1 MYNVYTGLIGVLI
14 SIMIAFNGVLA
25 NYIGN
30 NYSSVIIHI
39 VGLLG
44 ISFILLL
51 NKNKMSM
58 PKNIPLY
65 MYSAGAIGVLT
76 VLFSNISFNTLGASI
91 TLSLGLLGQSVSSIM
106 IDNYGLF
113 GMKVDKF
120 DKKKIIGFALI
131 SLGIFIMT
139 FY

>member
-1 MYNVYTGLIGVLI
+1 MV
-14 SIMIAFNGVLA
+14 AFNGVLA

-30 NYSSVIIHI
+30 NYSSIIIHI
-39 VGLLG
+39 VGLIG

-51 NKNKMSM
+51 NKNKINI

-91 TLSLGLLGQSVSSIM
+91 TLSLGLLGQSVSSIV

-113 GMKVDKF
+113 GMAVNKF
-120 DKKKIIGFALI
+120 NKKKIIGFVLI
-131 SLGIFIMT
+131 SLGIIIMS

>member
-1 MYNVYTGLIGVLI
+1 MYNLYTGLIGVLI
-14 SIMIAFNGVLA
+14 SIMVAFNGVLA

-51 NKNKMSM
+51 NKNKMSI

-76 VLFSNISFNTLGASI
+76 VLFSNISFNALGASI

-113 GMKVDKF
+113 GMKVSKF
-120 DKKKIIGFALI
+120 NKKKIIGFTLI
-131 SLGIFIMT
+131 SLGIVIMT

>member
-1 MYNVYTGLIGVLI
+1 MYNLYTGLIGVLI
-14 SIMIAFNGVLA
+14 SIMVAFNGVLA

-39 VGLLG
+39 VGLIG

-51 NKNKMSM
+51 NKNKMSI

-76 VLFSNISFNTLGASI
+76 VLFSNISFNILGASI

-113 GMKVDKF
+113 GMKVNKF
-120 DKKKIIGFALI
+120 NKKKIIGFTLI

>member
-14 SIMIAFNGVLA
+14 SIMVAFNGVLA

-65 MYSAGAIGVLT
+65 LYSAGAIGVLT

-120 DKKKIIGFALI
+120 NKKKIIGFALI

>member
-1 MYNVYTGLIGVLI
+1 MYNLYTGLIGVLI
-14 SIMIAFNGVLA
+14 SIMVAFNGVLA

-39 VGLLG
+39 VGLIG

-51 NKNKMSM
+51 NKNKMSI

-76 VLFSNISFNTLGASI
+76 VLFSNISFNILGASI
-91 TLSLGLLGQSVSSIM
+91 TLSLGLLGQSVSSII

-113 GMKVDKF
+113 GMKVNKF
-120 DKKKIIGFALI
+120 NKKKIIGFTLI

>member
-1 MYNVYTGLIGVLI
+1 MYNLYTGLIGVLI
-14 SIMIAFNGVLA
+14 SIMVAFNGVLA

-30 NYSSVIIHI
+30 NYSSIIIHI
-39 VGLLG
+39 VGLIG

-51 NKNKMSM
+51 NKNKISL
-58 PKNIPLY
+58 PQNTPLY
-65 MYSAGAIGVLT
+65 LYSAGAIGVLT

-91 TLSLGLLGQSVSSIM
+91 TLSLGLLGQSVSSIV

-113 GMKVDKF
+113 GMAVNKF
-120 DKKKIIGFALI
+120 NKKKIIGFVLI
-131 SLGIFIMT
+131 SLGIIIMS

>member
-1 MYNVYTGLIGVLI
+1 MYNLYTGLIGVLI

-30 NYSSVIIHI
+30 NYSSIIIHI
-39 VGLLG
+39 VGLIG

-51 NKNKMSM
+51 NKNKISL
-58 PKNIPLY
+58 PQNTPLY
-65 MYSAGAIGVLT
+65 LYSAGAIGVLT

-91 TLSLGLLGQSVSSIM
+91 TLSLGLFGQSVSSIV

-113 GMKVDKF
+113 GMAVNKF
-120 DKKKIIGFALI
+120 NKKKIIGFVLI
-131 SLGIFIMT
+131 SLGIIIMS

>member
-1 MYNVYTGLIGVLI
+1 MYNLYTGLIGVLI
-14 SIMIAFNGVLA
+14 SIMVAFNGVLA

-39 VGLLG
+39 VGLIG

-51 NKNKMSM
+51 NKNKMSIR
-58 PKNIPLY
+58 KNIPLY

-113 GMKVDKF
+113 GMKVNKF
-120 DKKKIIGFALI
+120 NKKKIIGFALI
-131 SLGIFIMT
+131 SLGIIIMS

>member
-1 MYNVYTGLIGVLI
+1 MYSLYTGLIGVLI
-14 SIMIAFNGVLA
+14 SIMVAFNGVLA

-30 NYSSVIIHI
+30 NYSSIIIHI

-44 ISFILLL
+44 ISFILML
-51 NKNKMSM
+51 NKNKISI

-76 VLFSNISFNTLGASI
+76 VLFSNISFNALGASV

-113 GMKVDKF
+113 GMKVNKF
-120 DKKKIIGFALI
+120 NKKKIIGFTLI
-131 SLGIFIMT
+131 SLGIVIMT